1 MRLFTNKRHTF
12 VSTDDTSPNFIFMNQ
27 ELILYADFTDKE
39 NIKFWDQFKPWKGSE
54 VVTVYELPE
63 GGYTEDIFD
72 ERIIME
78 EAKEVKFLRTWDEG
92 IIVRMT
98 KITCPI
104 VMCKLEYYNNKMF
117 IGHETI
123 EE

>member
-12 VSTDDTSPNFIFMNQ
+12 ISTDDTSQNFILMNQ
-27 ELILYADFTDKE
+27 ELVLYADFTEKE

-63 GGYTEDIFD
+63 GGYTEDVFD
-72 ERIIME
+72 ERITME
-78 EAKEVKFLRTWDEG
+78 EAKGVKFLRTWDEG
-92 IIVRMT
+92 IVVRMT
-98 KITCPI
+98 KITHPTVI
-104 VMCKLEYYNNKMF
+104 YKLEYWDKMF
-117 IGHETI
+117 VGYETI

>member
-1 MRLFTNKRHTF
+1 MRLFTNKRNTF
-12 VSTDDTSPNFIFMNQ
+12 ISTTSQNLIPGNQ

-72 ERIIME
+72 DRVIME
-78 EAKEVKFLRTWDEG
+78 EAKEVNFLRTWDQG
-92 IIVRMT
+92 MIVRME
-98 KITCPI
+98 KITSPTVI
-104 VMCKLEYYNNKMF
+104 YELEYCNKMF
-117 IGHETI
+117 IGHEII
-123 EE
+123 EK